1 MSDDPNATSGLVKA
15 RNAFFTGALLLA
27 PLVVTLWAF
36 TTIIGLVGGTFRPLY
51 GNYLPQSLQSIPFFW
66 DFIATLVVILLVTL
80 LGYLSHYFFGRYLL
94 RVFERFVETVPGIGA
109 IYNSVKQIV
118 TTFGSGRKTLF
129 NQVVLVQFP
138 RAGSWTIGFLTN
150 KTQGEPQSHAGQEMW
165 TVFVPTTPNPTS
177 GFLLIVPRH
186 EVVELEMNV
195 GDGMKMILSGG
206 AVLPPW
212 SPAEKQK

>member
-1 MSDDPNATSGLVKA
+1 MSDDPTPNSGLVKA
-15 RNAFFTGALLLA
+15 RTAFFTGALLLA

-36 TTIIGLVGGTFRPLY
+36 TTIIGLVGGTFRPFY
-51 GNYLPQSLQSIPFFW
+51 EHYLPQSLQRLPFFW
-66 DFIATLVVILLVTL
+66 DFAATIIVILLVTL

-94 RVFERFVETVPGIGA
+94 RVFERFIQTLPGIGA

-150 KTQGEPQSHAGQEMW
+150 KTQGEPQSHAGTEMW

-186 EVVELEMNV
+186 EIVELEMTV

-212 SPAEKQK
+212 PAAKS